1 MGALANY
8 IDYEAFG
15 RDVALDEG
23 GHFTDHGYIR
33 DDYSSWEYEF
43 DGELDS
49 IPAEYRLSGS
59 SEMLEEPDESL
70 LMAIGTVGRFR
81 GDNYHSSNKSSYSI
95 ISSML

>member
-59 SEMLEEPDESL
+59 LYFYIPSD
-70 LMAIGTVGRFR
+70 FR
-81 GDNYHSSNKSSYSI
+81 TSRGLIFVLAKYGFQPSGVP
-95 ISSML
+95 